1 MDKEYYTV
9 REAAEILGVTRQ
21 TIYNWITA
29 GVLDITQKVKGGAI
43 RIHRLDIPTFVRKE
57 KSE

>member
-1 MDKEYYTV
+1 
-9 REAAEILGVTRQ
+9 
-21 TIYNWITA
+21 WITA